1 MKKLNVIVITLF
13 AFFSA
18 QAQTITEADLL
29 GEWKLAKMDFN
40 GVLMNF
46 ETNEV
51 TVAPGAEENSE
62 VEDLKAMLQS
72 GMSDEIKNARIAFKP
87 NFVFESR
94 EGDKVQTGKYKLASD
109 GTRQVLLVDTPE
121 VMTIDISLK
130 EGLLTWVL
138 PTSRTFIM
146 YFKKQ

>member
-1 MKKLNVIVITLF
+1 MKKLHLTVIVLF
-13 AFFSA
+13 ALFSA
-18 QAQTITEADLL
+18 QAQNIAEADVL

-40 GVLMNF
+40 GILMNF

-72 GMSDEIKNARIAFKP
+72 GLSDEIKNTSIAFKP

-94 EGDKVQTGKYKLASD
+94 EGDTVKTGKYKLASD

-130 EGLLTWVL
+130 EGLLEWIL